1 MLTCVTPTTG
11 TRKNCNILECRT
23 QNAVVLVKIREG
35 IHCDRI
41 LDDIRESVSKA
52 LHRDHLLERKDIA
65 NIEKSYGLD
74 KVCHHMND
82 QQSVFAWIEEW
93 KQNAKKKYNPIL
105 FHKLQGKKAP
115 DGYDLCNEDFFIV
128 MQTPLQKHMLQQFVS
143 NGVCCDSTHSTN
155 TYNFTTMLTFFSTK

>member
-1 MLTCVTPTTG
+1 MS
-11 TRKNCNILECRT
+11 
-23 QNAVVLVKIREG
+23 NAKRRCITVKIREG

-93 KQNAKKKYNPIL
+93 KQNAKKKIQSHP
-105 FHKLQGKKAP
+105 FP
-115 DGYDLCNEDFFIV
+115 
-128 MQTPLQKHMLQQFVS
+128 QTS
-143 NGVCCDSTHSTN
+143 R
-155 TYNFTTMLTFFSTK
+155 